1 MAQLSSGRPD
11 KCHDE
16 PEGHRPHHLA
26 AGDQGVHAR
35 EDDSVPGDGRWGTE
49 AISAWWRQERVPLAQ
64 GDHRMADVQ
73 GGEVMRQ
80 RYGTGSVTQRK
91 DGRFEVRRIVVDRNG
106 NRKRKGL
113 GTVSTM
119 AEAKRL
125 LRQAPDTYYL
135 PAKRKRDDD
144 AKDTVASFIAR
155 WLEKAVKPG
164 RTSTYTLYQ
173 QHMRLYVLPVIG
185 EKLLHRI
192 TRADIEQVQ
201 RHAHGAGV
209 GAATIGLTL
218 KILTTALNYA
228 INKEELPDVRN
239 VVKGADRLH
248 RIKPRDYAFLTA
260 KEGQHLL
267 TQAAEWRYVNAIAVM
282 LYCGLGVKGFLA
294 VAWQDVDLERG
305 TLHVA
310 HSLKHVGGGKRELGE
325 TKTEKSNRTIA
336 MPQVVITA
344 LKAQRKAQMAAQAEA
359 DVWLNTDKL
368 GFTAAFG
375 ETAADS
381 P

>member
-1 MAQLSSGRPD
+1 
-11 KCHDE
+11 
-16 PEGHRPHHLA
+16 
-26 AGDQGVHAR
+26 
-35 EDDSVPGDGRWGTE
+35 
-49 AISAWWRQERVPLAQ
+49 
-64 GDHRMADVQ
+64 
-73 GGEVMRQ
+73 
-80 RYGTGSVTQRK
+80 
-91 DGRFEVRRIVVDRNG
+91 
-106 NRKRKGL
+106 
-113 GTVSTM
+113 
-119 AEAKRL
+119 
-125 LRQAPDTYYL
+125 
-135 PAKRKRDDD
+135 
-144 AKDTVASFIAR
+144 
-155 WLEKAVKPG
+155 
-164 RTSTYTLYQ
+164 
-173 QHMRLYVLPVIG
+173 MRLYVLPVIG

-282 LYCGLGVKGFLA
+282 LYCGLRVNECLA
-294 VAWQDVDLERG
+294 LRWQDVDLERG

-368 GFTAAFG
+368 VFTAAFG
-375 ETAADS
+375 EPASDSTVRKEFGRYVAAAGLPVGLRVHDLRHSCASILGAAGVPVTVVSEQLGHSSVSITLDIYSHVFGTMRHAAADAMDRAVGGQT
-381 P
+381 